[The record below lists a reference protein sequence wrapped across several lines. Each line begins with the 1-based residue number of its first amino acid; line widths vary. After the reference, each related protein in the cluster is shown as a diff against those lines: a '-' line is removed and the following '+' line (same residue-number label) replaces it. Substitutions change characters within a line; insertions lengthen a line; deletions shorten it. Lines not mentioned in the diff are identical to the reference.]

1 MPPRRPKSPR
11 VPLIL
16 VLAAPLLG
24 AACTDSPTDPLAG
37 PDPQAVAVR
46 QQAVG
51 HQTALAAQDRHT
63 AALLSLGGVL
73 GVGVGADGLGGHT
86 ITVYTLRPGAP
97 TLPAAVDGVPLVS
110 VVTGLVVAGDVN
122 DPTTRERPAP
132 NGFSIGH
139 PDITAGT
146 LGAIV
151 KDALDN
157 RFILSNN
164 HVLANSNNASIGDP
178 SLQPGPFDGGTSSDR
193 IGTLAAF
200 QTINFSGAN
209 NTIDAAISSVN
220 GADVTALTPSYAYGA
235 PGTSPVS
242 AFVGQ
247 GVQKFGRTTG
257 HTTGSVAETNVT
269 VDVCYQSQGP
279 VRCVRLAR
287 FVDQI
292 GISDGSF
299 SDGGDSGSLIVTN
312 DAGKNPVGL
321 LFAGSST
328 RTIANPI
335 DDVLAAFDVTITA
348 DPGQG
353 GEPGNDPPVA
363 SFTFSCTDLTCDFD
377 GTGSADGDGTI
388 QSYAWAFGDGGNGGG
403 ATTSHTYAAGG
414 TYTVT
419 LTVTDDDG
427 APDSDS
433 QNVSVTDPAGG
444 GFTLSTTGYKVRGL
458 QKADLSWSGATTTNV
473 DIYRNG
479 ALLTTTANDGFF
491 TDNIDQRG
499 GGSYQYQVCEAG
511 STTCSNTSA
520 VAF

>member
-1 MPPRRPKSPR
+1 
-11 VPLIL
+11 
-16 VLAAPLLG
+16 
-24 AACTDSPTDPLAG
+24 
-37 PDPQAVAVR
+37 
-46 QQAVG
+46 
-51 HQTALAAQDRHT
+51 
-63 AALLSLGGVL
+63 
-73 GVGVGADGLGGHT
+73 
-86 ITVYTLRPGAP
+86 
-97 TLPAAVDGVPLVS
+97 
-110 VVTGLVVAGDVN
+110 
-122 DPTTRERPAP
+122 
-132 NGFSIGH
+132 
-139 PDITAGT
+139 
-146 LGAIV
+146 
-151 KDALDN
+151 
-157 RFILSNN
+157 
-164 HVLANSNNASIGDP
+164 
-178 SLQPGPFDGGTSSDR
+178 
-193 IGTLAAF
+193 
-200 QTINFSGAN
+200 
-209 NTIDAAISSVN
+209 
-220 GADVTALTPSYAYGA
+220 
-235 PGTSPVS
+235 
-242 AFVGQ
+242 
-247 GVQKFGRTTG
+247 
-257 HTTGSVAETNVT
+257 
-269 VDVCYQSQGP
+269 VCYQTQGP

-335 DDVLAAFDVTITA
+335 DDVLAAFNVTITA